1 MAFTNH
7 QTIVRLLDEEGAAFS
22 NHNPMPIR
30 DHEMASMYRN
40 INLSATGSM
49 VKSAAG
55 SLCTIYIMNWANSA
69 NHIKIYDKAT
79 AATSAGTP
87 VMNYTLYSYQNVALT
102 FAKPVEFTN
111 GISIRATTGIA
122 DNNNSSPTANSVS
135 CTITYI

>member
-1 MAFTNH
+1 MAVSNH

-30 DHEMASMYRN
+30 DHEMASYYRN
-40 INLSATGSM
+40 INVNATGSM
-49 VKSAAG
+49 VKSSTG
-55 SLCTIYIMNWANSA
+55 SLCTIYFMNWASSA

-79 AATSAGTP
+79 AATSADTP
-87 VMNYTLYSYQNVALT
+87 VMNFTLYNYQNVALT

-122 DNNNSSPTANSVS
+122 DNNNTNPTTNAVS
-135 CTITYI
+135 CSITYI